1 MPAISKIAAIKSI
14 SKLILIRARTI
25 SFETSFFDSIES
37 DVFAL
42 SLSIGLSGACQQC
55 DKYIFKYVI

>member
-1 MPAISKIAAIKSI
+1 MPIINKIAAIKSI

-25 SFETSFFDSIES
+25 SFDTSFFDSIES

-42 SLSIGLSGACQQC
+42 LLSIGLSGACQ
-55 DKYIFKYVI
+55 